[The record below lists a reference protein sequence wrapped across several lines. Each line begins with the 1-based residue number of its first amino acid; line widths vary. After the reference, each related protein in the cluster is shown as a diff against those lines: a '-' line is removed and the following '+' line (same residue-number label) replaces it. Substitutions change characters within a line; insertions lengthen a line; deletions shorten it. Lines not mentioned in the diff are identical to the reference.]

1 MTSKI
6 YLSPQVASA
15 TPSKV
20 ETLVLLIH
28 SSLFIPLFVAAV
40 CLVLAYS
47 AVFSVLTV

>member
-15 TPSKV
+15 VHSKL
-20 ETLVLLIH
+20 EILVLLNH

-40 CLVLAYS
+40 CLVLVNS
-47 AVFSVLTV
+47 AVLSVLTV